1 MESIF
6 EVTVY
11 AYDRTDYLIRAE
23 SILCSSRKAAEDMA
37 KNLASS
43 YIKNEFKD
51 EWNDYVESDLNR
63 SYDDSDNLVSI
74 KLQDK
79 DIPEVTRLFIGV
91 EKKQIFEDVR
101 SYLKIKKGRGKL

>member
-1 MESIF
+1 
-6 EVTVY
+6 
-11 AYDRTDYLIRAE
+11 
-23 SILCSSRKAAEDMA
+23 MA

-43 YIKNEFKD
+43 YVKNEFKD
-51 EWNDYVESDLNR
+51 EWNDYVESD
-63 SYDDSDNLVSI
+63 LVSI

>member
-1 MESIF
+1 
-6 EVTVY
+6 
-11 AYDRTDYLIRAE
+11 
-23 SILCSSRKAAEDMA
+23 MA
-37 KNLASS
+37 DSLASI
-43 YIKNEFKD
+43 YVKNEFQD
-51 EWNDYVESDLNR
+51 EWDNYVESDLNR
-63 SYDDSDNLVSI
+63 NFDDGSNLVSI